1 MIFAYLY
8 SVITVKCNYP
18 LHIRK
23 FKKAWYFPI
32 RFFLFHF
39 FLPKQKKRFLILFQ
53 SVAVD
58 KTK

>member
-39 FLPKQKKRFLILFQ
+39 SPPKAIADISYSNPIFC
-53 SVAVD
+53 VG
-58 KTK
+58 